1 MEVGCEEIPA
11 RYFSSILEQLR
22 QRFSQSLSESNLHFE
37 QIEIFA
43 TPRRLIV
50 VIHQL
55 SSCQPDRTEIITGPP
70 FAVSFENDKKPTRAA
85 EGFARK
91 YNLRMEDL
99 RCIQT
104 DKGQYLGFEKRVP
117 GKEARH
123 ILLELLPS
131 TLAELEFPKRMKW
144 EQGQFFFVRPVRW
157 ILCLLDGE
165 VLPIHF
171 AGVRA
176 SNETHGHRIL
186 DKNLSIEVKSFDDY
200 GKQLSRLHVQ
210 IDQNQRLDKIKNLLE
225 NAALS
230 QQGIVIDDPQLLKTV
245 IYHNEYPSVLCGNFD
260 SSYLQLPPEVLITVM
275 REHQKYFSLQDDQ
288 GRLLP
293 KFLAVVDSDE
303 AHHSSIT
310 LGHERVLRARLA
322 DASFFWDT
330 DIKISLEDRCEKLKK
345 IIFHEK
351 LGTVYDKSQR
361 IGMLA
366 EFIAKLVKRHD
377 LLNDLGLAAKL
388 CKTDLTTEMVKEFTN
403 LQGIMGG
410 LYARSRG
417 INEAVASAI
426 YDHYKPATTEDASP
440 RSLEG
445 AILSVSDKLDSVI
458 AAFSIGQVPTGSK
471 DPLALRRQTLGV
483 IKVLLDH
490 RISLSMSKVARK
502 VYSTLRRF
510 PQRSFEETY
519 REFRDFV
526 KDRLKFVFR
535 EQGYRYDEINAIVE
549 VDSDNPLE
557 CLERLRAIAAMR
569 SSQDFYSLSVS
580 FKRIK
585 NILMKA
591 GLDNNKRLLVDPELF
606 QAEEERNL
614 FRKIE
619 SIKPAIRKSRKTHQY
634 QPAFEA
640 LASVRPE
647 VDLFFDQ
654 VLVMA
659 DDKALQRNRLGLLGS
674 LLMIFTDLADI
685 SEIVVS

>member
-1 MEVGCEEIPA
+1 
-11 RYFSSILEQLR
+11 
-22 QRFSQSLSESNLHFE
+22 
-37 QIEIFA
+37 
-43 TPRRLIV
+43 
-50 VIHQL
+50 
-55 SSCQPDRTEIITGPP
+55 
-70 FAVSFENDKKPTRAA
+70 
-85 EGFARK
+85 
-91 YNLRMEDL
+91 
-99 RCIQT
+99 
-104 DKGQYLGFEKRVP
+104 
-117 GKEARH
+117 
-123 ILLELLPS
+123 
-131 TLAELEFPKRMKW
+131 
-144 EQGQFFFVRPVRW
+144 
-157 ILCLLDGE
+157 
-165 VLPIHF
+165 
-171 AGVRA
+171 
-176 SNETHGHRIL
+176 
-186 DKNLSIEVKSFDDY
+186 
-200 GKQLSRLHVQ
+200 
-210 IDQNQRLDKIKNLLE
+210 
-225 NAALS
+225 
-230 QQGIVIDDPQLLKTV
+230 
-245 IYHNEYPSVLCGNFD
+245 
-260 SSYLQLPPEVLITVM
+260 
-275 REHQKYFSLQDDQ
+275 
-288 GRLLP
+288 
-293 KFLAVVDSDE
+293 
-303 AHHSSIT
+303 
-310 LGHERVLRARLA
+310 
-322 DASFFWDT
+322 
-330 DIKISLEDRCEKLKK
+330 
-345 IIFHEK
+345 
-351 LGTVYDKSQR
+351 
-361 IGMLA
+361 MLA

-502 VYSTLRRF
+502 AYSTLRRF

-519 REFRDFV
+519 REFRDFA

-591 GLDNNKRLLVDPELF
+591 GLDNNKPMPVDPELF

-614 FRKIE
+614 YRKIE